1 MSQAPFQSHLLE
13 LRKRLMITV
22 LAVAVTTVLAF
33 VFHRWII
40 DFLLL
45 PADTLTDEPG
55 RLVFIDVLEPFGVAM
70 KVSIVTGIVLALPI
84 VLSQIILFVSPGLT
98 SREKR
103 YLYAFLPAVLLA
115 FAAGAAFG
123 YLVLIPPAIN
133 FLINFGGEIAEPTVR
148 ISSYI
153 NLMTMLLF
161 WMGIVFETPLI
172 MLILARFGVVSAAG
186 FARWRRHWIVVAFVL
201 GALITPT
208 FDPINQSLVAIPLIV
223 LYEFGILLAKL
234 VRRKP
239 APTPEQE

>member
-1 MSQAPFQSHLLE
+1 
-13 LRKRLMITV
+13 MISA
-22 LAVAVTTVLAF
+22 LAVIATTIVAF

-40 DFLLL
+40 DFLLR
-45 PADTLTDEPG
+45 PADAITEEPG

-70 KVSIVTGIVLALPI
+70 KVSLVTGIVLALPV
-84 VLSQIILFVSPGLT
+84 VLLQIILFVAPGLT
-98 SREKR
+98 TREKR

-115 FAAGAAFG
+115 FAAGVSFG
-123 YLVLIPPAIN
+123 YIVLIPPAIN
-133 FLINFGGEIAEPTVR
+133 FLINFGGEIAEPTIR

-161 WMGIVFETPLI
+161 WMGLVFETPLI
-172 MLILARFGVVSAAG
+172 MFILARFGVVSAAG

-208 FDPINQSLVAIPLIV
+208 FDPINQSLVAIPLII

-234 VRRKP
+234 ARRKP
-239 APTPEQE
+239 QEENTEQ

>member
-13 LRKRLMITV
+13 LRKRLMISA
-22 LAVAVTTVLAF
+22 LAVVATTIVAF

-40 DFLLL
+40 DFLLR
-45 PADTLTDEPG
+45 PADALNEPG

-161 WMGIVFETPLI
+161 WMGIVFETPLV

-186 FARWRRHWIVVAFVL
+186 FARWRRHWIVVAFIL

-208 FDPINQSLVAIPLIV
+208 FDPINQSLVAIPLII
-223 LYEFGILLAKL
+223 LYEVGILLSKL
-234 VRRKP
+234 ARRKP
-239 APTPEQE
+239 STTPNP